1 MSELEKLI
9 NDWGSYLDKMRS
21 SYLGDLAKKSL
32 SKESVCAYI
41 RHIPIEDIHDGWP
54 NEVYKKTEIMII
66 ELYEYSKEMG
76 YIPENMSLEGF
87 IRL

>member
-54 NEVYKKTEIMII
+54 KEVYKKTKIMIRMMVCMI
-66 ELYEYSKEMG
+66 GGLLQCIYS
-76 YIPENMSLEGF
+76 
-87 IRL
+87 R